1 MDTERAKKILSDSG
15 IAHPAFAE
23 KLGIKANS
31 FRMNLSMGRL
41 SKKAVAML
49 LEVEADLKEDL
60 SEEDTDFIISEAKK
74 KQSLGIEAAMVKEGM
89 IRQSLEKPLER
100 MGKVYLLPRNPYL
113 RNVEFPDGSHGR
125 FKAQPGKFGLGAVVK
140 LVKESGDMYR
150 LVGNYDRKDRLCG

>member
-1 MDTERAKKILSDSG
+1 MDTERAKKILSDAG
-15 IAHPAFAE
+15 IAHPVFAE

-49 LEVEADLKEDL
+49 LEVEADLKEDVDA
-60 SEEDTDFIISEAKK
+60 EPSEA
-74 KQSLGIEAAMVKEGM
+74 SIVKEGM

-113 RNVEFPDGSHGR
+113 RNVEFRDGSHGR

-140 LVKESGDMYR
+140 LVKEDGDMYR
-150 LVGNYDRKDRLCG
+150 LVGNYDRKDRLV

>member
-1 MDTERAKKILSDSG
+1 MNTERAKKILSDSG

-49 LEVEADLKEDL
+49 LELEADLKEDKK
-60 SEEDTDFIISEAKK
+60 EEPS
-74 KQSLGIEAAMVKEGM
+74 EAAMVKEGM
-89 IRQSLEKPLER
+89 IRQTLGEPLEKLA
-100 MGKVYLLPRNPYL
+100 KVYMLPKNPYL
-113 RNVEFPDGSHGR
+113 RLVEFKDGTHGK

-140 LVKESGDMYR
+140 LVKEDGDMYR
-150 LVGNYDRKDRLCG
+150 LVGNYDRKDRLVQRNV

>member
-1 MDTERAKKILSDSG
+1 MDTKRAKKILSDSG
-15 IAHPAFAE
+15 ITHPAFAQ

-49 LEVEADLKEDL
+49 LEVEADLKGDVDAEP
-60 SEEDTDFIISEAKK
+60 SEA
-74 KQSLGIEAAMVKEGM
+74 SIVKEGM

-113 RNVEFPDGSHGR
+113 RNVEFKDGSHGR

-140 LVKESGDMYR
+140 LVKEDGDMYR
-150 LVGNYDRKDRLCG
+150 LVGRYDRKDRLCG

>member
-23 KLGIKANS
+23 KLGIKPSS

-49 LEVEADLKEDL
+49 LEVEADLKEKK
-60 SEEDTDFIISEAKK
+60 EEEPSEA
-74 KQSLGIEAAMVKEGM
+74 SIVKEGM

-113 RNVEFPDGSHGR
+113 RNVEFSDGSHGR

-140 LVKESGDMYR
+140 LVKEDGDIYR
-150 LVGNYDRKDRLCG
+150 LVGNYDRKDRLV

>member
-1 MDTERAKKILSDSG
+1 MDTERAKKILSDAG
-15 IAHPAFAE
+15 IEPVVFAE

-49 LEVEADLKEDL
+49 LEVEADTKEVE
-60 SEEDTDFIISEAKK
+60 SGPSEA
-74 KQSLGIEAAMVKEGM
+74 SMVKEGK
-89 IRQSLEKPLER
+89 IRQSFGEPVER

-113 RNVEFPDGSHGR
+113 RNVEFTDGSHGR
-125 FKAQPGKFGLGAVVK
+125 FKAQPGKFGLGAIVK
-140 LVKESGDMYR
+140 LVKEDGDMYR

>member
-15 IAHPAFAE
+15 IAGPVFAE

-49 LEVEADLKEDL
+49 LEVEADLKEKK
-60 SEEDTDFIISEAKK
+60 EEEPSEA
-74 KQSLGIEAAMVKEGM
+74 SMVKEGM

-113 RNVEFPDGSHGR
+113 RNVEFSDGSHGR

-140 LVKESGDMYR
+140 LVKEDGDMYR
-150 LVGNYDRKDRLCG
+150 LVGNYDRKDRLVQRNV

>member
-1 MDTERAKKILSDSG
+1 MNTERAKKILSDSG
-15 IAHPAFAE
+15 ISHPAFAE

-49 LEVEADLKEDL
+49 LEVEADLKEKK
-60 SEEDTDFIISEAKK
+60 EEEPSEA
-74 KQSLGIEAAMVKEGM
+74 SIVKEGM

-113 RNVEFPDGSHGR
+113 RNVEFSDGSHGR

-140 LVKESGDMYR
+140 LVKEQGDMYR
-150 LVGNYDRKDRLCG
+150 LVGNYDRKDRLV

>member
-15 IAHPAFAE
+15 IAGPAFAE
-23 KLGIKANS
+23 KLGIKPNS

-49 LEVEADLKEDL
+49 LEVEADLKEKK
-60 SEEDTDFIISEAKK
+60 EEEPSEA
-74 KQSLGIEAAMVKEGM
+74 SIVKEGM

-113 RNVEFPDGSHGR
+113 RNVEFSDGSHGR

-140 LVKESGDMYR
+140 LVKEDGDMYR
-150 LVGNYDRKDRLCG
+150 LVGNYDRKDRLV

>member
-1 MDTERAKKILSDSG
+1 MNTERAKKILSDSG
-15 IAHPAFAE
+15 ISHPAFAE

-49 LEVEADLKEDL
+49 LEVEADLKEDKD
-60 SEEDTDFIISEAKK
+60 EGPSEA
-74 KQSLGIEAAMVKEGM
+74 SIVKEGM

-113 RNVEFPDGSHGR
+113 RNVEFSDGSHGR

-140 LVKESGDMYR
+140 LVKEQGDMYR
-150 LVGNYDRKDRLCG
+150 LVGNYDREDRLV

>member
-1 MDTERAKKILSDSG
+1 MNTERAKKILSDSG
-15 IAHPAFAE
+15 ISHPAFAE

-49 LEVEADLKEDL
+49 LEVEADLKEKK
-60 SEEDTDFIISEAKK
+60 EEEPSEA
-74 KQSLGIEAAMVKEGM
+74 SIVKEGM

-113 RNVEFPDGSHGR
+113 RNVEFSDGSHGR

-140 LVKESGDMYR
+140 LVKEDGDMYR
-150 LVGNYDRKDRLCG
+150 LVGRYDRKDRLV

>member
-49 LEVEADLKEDL
+49 LEVEADLKGDVDAEP
-60 SEEDTDFIISEAKK
+60 SEA
-74 KQSLGIEAAMVKEGM
+74 SIVKEGM

-140 LVKESGDMYR
+140 LVKEDGDMYR
-150 LVGNYDRKDRLCG
+150 LVGNYDRKDRLVQRNV

>member
-15 IAHPAFAE
+15 ISHPAFAE

-60 SEEDTDFIISEAKK
+60 SEEDTDEIIS
-74 KQSLGIEAAMVKEGM
+74 EAAMVKGGM

-113 RNVEFPDGSHGR
+113 RNVEFSDGSHGR

-140 LVKESGDMYR
+140 LVKEDGDMYR

>member
-49 LEVEADLKEDL
+49 LEVEADLKGDVDAEP
-60 SEEDTDFIISEAKK
+60 SEA
-74 KQSLGIEAAMVKEGM
+74 SIVKEGM

-140 LVKESGDMYR
+140 LVKEDGDMYR
-150 LVGNYDRKDRLCG
+150 LVGRYDRKDRLCG